1 MKVQTCG
8 HTLPC
13 PFPSPFQRRK
23 KSGIISQFFFQL
35 ETGLQNRY
43 GPVRSH
49 HPPKKTPVWGCLI
62 CGNTP
67 KTPLWGG
74 LDQGRPGRDIRSTDA
89 PTPRDPPRAAPW
101 EFESQDSIFS
111 NLRISRQTSRR
122 HFASYKKEVD
132 DENGV
137 AGVAFLIEKFATHA
151 IALGWSTSF
160 FSPRGSCMWRH
171 LTAHICTTCCD
182 CGPTV

>member
-1 MKVQTCG
+1 MTRDSQRFSRWFHSEWRTTGPILWHAAVGGFMKVQTCG

-74 LDQGRPGRDIRSTDA
+74 LDQGRPSFAYVFKDWRSGLPNSFVEERSIRQ
-89 PTPRDPPRAAPW
+89 
-101 EFESQDSIFS
+101 FGF
-111 NLRISRQTSRR
+111 
-122 HFASYKKEVD
+122 V
-132 DENGV
+132 
-137 AGVAFLIEKFATHA
+137 
-151 IALGWSTSF
+151 
-160 FSPRGSCMWRH
+160 
-171 LTAHICTTCCD
+171 
-182 CGPTV
+182 